1 MKEHQIIKICTIITL
16 IGIILAIFF
25 WSTEFSET
33 TISNL
38 ILEEGKKG
46 IVYGKIN
53 YIINTN
59 PTIFILENETSV
71 KVFFNKNLDFNIGT
85 NVKVFAT
92 SQKYKNEMELIA
104 HRIEK
109 T

>member
-1 MKEHQIIKICTIITL
+1 MKEHQIIKICFLITL
-16 IGIILAIFF
+16 IGIILSIFF

-38 ILEEGKKG
+38 VLEEGKKG

-53 YIINTN
+53 YIISNN
-59 PTIFILENETSV
+59 PSIFILENETSV
-71 KVFFNKNLDFNIGT
+71 KVFFNKNLDFNYGT
-85 NVKVFAT
+85 KIKVYAT

-104 HRIEK
+104 HRIEIA
-109 T
+109 